1 MSDLKSKVL
10 RGGLV
15 RVTAQGVNLTLRMV
29 SIAVLGRILE
39 PSDYGLVT
47 MVTAVT
53 GVLTLFRDF
62 GLSNATVQSSQIT
75 NEQISALF
83 WINIWV
89 GLVMSL
95 LALAVTPVLVAV
107 YGEPRLKW
115 ISIALAGSF
124 LINALSVQ
132 HSALLRREM
141 RFVVLTL
148 IEVMSLAISIIAG
161 IAAAM
166 SGYGYWALVVMA
178 LSAPLVYMIGVW
190 WAVPWVPGRPARNV
204 GVRAMVQFGVTT
216 TVNSLVM
223 YVAYNFE
230 KFLVGRF
237 LGADALG
244 IYGRAYQLI
253 SIPNENFTGAI
264 GEVAFSALSRV
275 QDDRERLDRYFLNG
289 YRMVLTLCVP
299 VTLLCGFFAE
309 EIVTVVIGEKWMAAV
324 PSFRLLAPTIL
335 VFAMLNPLSWYL
347 MSTGQAKRS
356 LGIALMIA
364 PVVIAGY
371 ALGLA
376 YGINGVAVGY
386 SIAMLLCLVPCM
398 YWVVQGSAL
407 SVRALLSVLWRPLF
421 ASLLA
426 ISVSYGV
433 VSMLTVHE
441 AHLLRLLIGLPMFGA
456 LYLGILLYPVGQ
468 RAYYLG
474 LAKMLLGRDAPM
486 PSL

>member
-15 RVTAQGVNLTLRMV
+15 RVSAQGVNLTLRML

-62 GLSNATVQSSQIT
+62 GLSNATVQWPEI
-75 NEQISALF
+75 NNAQISALF
-83 WINIWV
+83 WINILV

-95 LALAVTPVLVAV
+95 LALAATPLLVAA
-107 YGEPRLKW
+107 YGEPRLTW

-124 LINALSVQ
+124 LINAMSVQ

-148 IEVMSLAISIIAG
+148 IEVVSLAVSIVAG
-161 IAAAM
+161 VATAM
-166 SGYGYWALVVMA
+166 QGYGYWALVVMA
-178 LSAPLVYMIGVW
+178 LTAPLVYMIGVW
-190 WAVPWVPGRPARNV
+190 WAVPWIPGRPARNI
-204 GVRAMVQFGVTT
+204 GVRSMVQFGVTT
-216 TVNSLVM
+216 TLNSLVM
-223 YVAYNFE
+223 YVAYNLE
-230 KFLVGRF
+230 KFLIGRF
-237 LGADALG
+237 WGAEALG

-275 QDDRERLDRYFLNG
+275 QDNRERLDRYFMNG
-289 YRMVLTLCVP
+289 YRIVLTLCVP
-299 VTLLCGFFAE
+299 VTVLCGVFAE

-324 PSFRLLAPTIL
+324 PVFRLLAPTIL

-356 LGIALMIA
+356 LGIALVIA
-364 PVVIAGY
+364 PVVILGY
-371 ALGLA
+371 VIGLP
-376 YGINGVAVGY
+376 YGDNGVAIGY
-386 SIAMLLCLVPCM
+386 SIAMLLCIVPCM

-407 SVRALLSVLWRPLF
+407 SVRVLLSVLWRPLF
-421 ASLLA
+421 ASVAA
-426 ISVSYGV
+426 IAASYAV
-433 VSMLTVHE
+433 VSALTVHE
-441 AHLLRLLIGLPMFGA
+441 AHLIRLLIGLPLFAA
-456 LYLGILLYPVGQ
+456 LYLGILLYPAGQ
-468 RAYYLG
+468 RAYYLS
-474 LAKMLLGRDAPM
+474 LVKLLLGREASM